1 MTRLV
6 LLRITLVACCF
17 GVAAGAA
24 AQDPHAEH
32 QQPAKPATKPETAK
46 PQPPKPQSAKPQPSK
61 PQPQSANPQP
71 TSPKPAAKEAPAT
84 EDHSAH
90 MAQGTE
96 APKEPIPP
104 LTDADRAAAFPNLEG
119 HAVHDNGMNYFV
131 LFDQFEWRPNE
142 NGGGVNWDNKGW
154 IGQDVNRMWFR
165 TEGETSQSDVEHAEA
180 HLFYGRAIARWWD
193 LVAGIRQDFRPG
205 PGRTYA
211 AFGIQGLAPYWF
223 EIEATGYVGEGGRT
237 HARFEAEYELLLTNR
252 FVAQPLVELELY
264 SRSDPE
270 RGIGAGLS
278 SAELGAR
285 FRYEIRRELAPY
297 VGLTWDRKFGET
309 RDLVRAAGGEPASV
323 RLVVG
328 LRAWF

>member
-6 LLRITLVACCF
+6 LLRITLAAYCF

-24 AQDPHAEH
+24 AQDPHDEH
-32 QQPAKPATKPETAK
+32 KQPAKPATKPETARPEPTK
-46 PQPPKPQSAKPQPSK
+46 PQAAKPQPLK

-71 TSPKPAAKEAPAT
+71 ASPKPAAKEAPAA

-90 MAQGTE
+90 MPQGPE

-104 LTDADRAAAFPNLEG
+104 LTDADRAAAFPDVEG

-154 IGQDVNRMWFR
+154 IGQDVDRMWFR

-180 HLFYGRAIARWWD
+180 HLLYGRAIARWWD

-237 HARFEAEYELLLTNR
+237 HARFEAEYDLLFTNR